1 MAKTRLRQGFAAP
14 FQCWSAEALAK
25 VGEPGDDKIDDN
37 ESRSAVI
44 PATGRD
50 SGIPFDRQNL
60 VFAGA
65 GASTVELPHRRPVVF
80 GKSGKRRAYT
90 PAAPGESRG
99 IRPEP
104 NAAPA
109 AY

>member
-1 MAKTRLRQGFAAP
+1 MAETRLRQGFAAP
-14 FQCWSAEALAK
+14 FPVLVRRSFSED
-25 VGEPGDDKIDDN
+25 EPGHDKIDNN

-65 GASTVELPHRRPVVF
+65 VASTVELPHRRPVVF

-90 PAAPGESRG
+90 PAAPGESLG
-99 IRPEP
+99 IRPALKQKTGP
-104 NAAPA
+104 
-109 AY
+109 